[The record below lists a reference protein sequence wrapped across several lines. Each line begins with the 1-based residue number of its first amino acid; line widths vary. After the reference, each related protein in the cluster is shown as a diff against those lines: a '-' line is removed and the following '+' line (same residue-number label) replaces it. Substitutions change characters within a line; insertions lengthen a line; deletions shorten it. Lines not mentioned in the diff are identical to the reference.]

1 MASMSYCRFE
11 NTLGDFSACV
21 EDMREANDNCLT
33 MREFLDDMS
42 KYEAPC
48 VEALYEECMEF
59 IQQFNMLKGRV
70 E

>member
-1 MASMSYCRFE
+1 MPSMSYCRFE

-21 EDMREANDNCLT
+21 EDVREAIDNGLT
-33 MREFLDDMS
+33 MREFLEDMS

-48 VEALYEECMEF
+48 VEELYKEAKDF
-59 IQQFNMLKGRV
+59 IRAFDILKERK